1 MGSHVVMP
9 DAESCDC
16 LSEWHLVYTQ
26 TASYRPEK
34 KTELLIIMPRG
45 YENKR
50 EDHHEGIYF
59 RHKQDST
66 LNRSSLF
73 REWSGIVNKIVLCT
87 YYTQKLDEM

>member
-34 KTELLIIMPRG
+34 NRASDNYAP
-45 YENKR
+45 
-50 EDHHEGIYF
+50 GI
-59 RHKQDST
+59 
-66 LNRSSLF
+66 
-73 REWSGIVNKIVLCT
+73 
-87 YYTQKLDEM
+87 

>member
-1 MGSHVVMP
+1 
-9 DAESCDC
+9 
-16 LSEWHLVYTQ
+16 
-26 TASYRPEK
+26 
-34 KTELLIIMPRG
+34 MPRG